1 MSTIIRI
8 EPGPRMSEA
17 VVHNGTV
24 YLAGQVGEAGDSVFD
39 QTRTALAE
47 IERLLILAGSTKA
60 HMLSA
65 MIWLADMADFDEMNR
80 AWDAFVAEVPPPAR
94 ATGQAS
100 LADPAWRVEI
110 VVTAAV
116 A

>member
-1 MSTIIRI
+1 MSAITRI
-8 EPGPRMSEA
+8 EQGPRMSGA

-24 YLAGQVGEAGDSVFD
+24 YLAGQVGEAGQSVFE
-39 QTRTALAE
+39 QTQTALAE
-47 IERLLILAGSTKA
+47 IERLLGLAGSSKA

-65 MIWLADMADFDEMNR
+65 MIWLADMGDFDEMNR
-80 AWDAFVAEVPPPAR
+80 AWDAFVADVSPPVR
-94 ATGQAS
+94 ATGQAR

-110 VVTAAV
+110 VVTAAT